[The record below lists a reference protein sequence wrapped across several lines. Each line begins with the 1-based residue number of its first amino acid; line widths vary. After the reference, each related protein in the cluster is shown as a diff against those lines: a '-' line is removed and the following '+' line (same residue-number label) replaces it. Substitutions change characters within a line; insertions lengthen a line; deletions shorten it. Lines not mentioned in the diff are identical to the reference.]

1 MDTTA
6 IRDYFTDEEWDAI
19 DQALCN
25 FQDFG
30 EEQAETAA
38 IILDKIGM
46 LFREGWHPSLRS
58 ASILSTL
65 RGKKKRRFFNHP
77 DN

>member
-46 LFREGWHPSLRS
+46 LFREG
-58 ASILSTL
+58 
-65 RGKKKRRFFNHP
+65 
-77 DN
+77 

>member
-1 MDTTA
+1 MDTTDYA
-6 IRDYFTDEEWDAI
+6 EILNSLIRDYFTDEEWDAI

-46 LFREGWHPSLRS
+46 LFREG
-58 ASILSTL
+58 
-65 RGKKKRRFFNHP
+65 
-77 DN
+77 